1 MRVVANLQ
9 AVSLMVSLGI
19 VTSSLFPDSRL
30 DPDPNLDMEIPKLL
44 SGVVGVMYPVVLA
57 VITSFDLSRVKNL
70 PFRQRARASLRERR
84 NVASFYFVLAILSL
98 VVSFLFPKIVHIW
111 GVIYI
116 NTSVL
121 SCFITA
127 GAILYMSLTFA
138 STQKLKEDIEDQLD
152 KEAQDIID

>member
-1 MRVVANLQ
+1 
-9 AVSLMVSLGI
+9 MVFLGV
-19 VTSSLFPDSRL
+19 VTSSLFPNFKL
-30 DPDPNLDMEIPKLL
+30 NTEIPNLL
-44 SGVVGVMYPVVLA
+44 SSVVGVMYPVVLA

-84 NVASFYFVLAILSL
+84 NTASCYFVLAVLSL
-98 VVSFLFPKIVHIW
+98 VLSFLFPEIVHIW

-116 NTSVL
+116 STSVV

-127 GAILYMSLTFA
+127 WAILHMSQTFA